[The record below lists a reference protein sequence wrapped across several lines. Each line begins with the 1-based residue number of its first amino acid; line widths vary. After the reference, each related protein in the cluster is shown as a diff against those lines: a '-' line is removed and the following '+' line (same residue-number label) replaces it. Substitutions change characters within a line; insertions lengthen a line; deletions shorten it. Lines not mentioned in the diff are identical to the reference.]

1 MSSGQWA
8 ASAEQ
13 QQFTSNAAP
22 RVRAAGGGQPTGRIA
37 VPTPLRPVAP
47 APDRDPVPA
56 TAAWRD
62 GDHPGRRQFVEIGDL
77 TLESGAVLP
86 NVKVAYETWG
96 QLNADRSNAVLVEHA
111 LTADSHVT
119 GPAEPGH
126 PSPGWWDGVVGPG
139 LAIDTDR
146 WFVVATN
153 VLGGCQ
159 GTTGPA
165 SISPSGR
172 PWGAQ
177 FPLITVRDQVAAEI
191 AVSNA
196 LGIDTWAL
204 VVGASMGG
212 MRALEWA
219 VTAPERVR
227 GLSVIA
233 APAQT
238 TGDQIAWAAPQ
249 LAAIRF
255 DPAWRGGQYYD
266 AAAGD
271 GPHVG
276 LGIARRIAHT
286 TYRSAHELDT
296 RFGHQSQGDG
306 ETLVAGP
313 AHERGR
319 FAVESYL
326 DHHAD
331 KLARR
336 FDANSYLV
344 LTESILTHDV
354 GRGRGGVAK
363 ALGRV
368 TARTLVVGV
377 DTDRLYP
384 LAQQERI
391 AAGIPG
397 SGPIEIVRS
406 PYGHDGFLIESDQVG
421 GLLRGL
427 LAEVS

>member
-1 MSSGQWA
+1 MSIGQWDSPA
-8 ASAEQ
+8 GKPQ
-13 QQFTSNAAP
+13 
-22 RVRAAGGGQPTGRIA
+22 RVTE
-37 VPTPLRPVAP
+37 VTPLRPVAP
-47 APDRDPVPA
+47 APDRAAVPA
-56 TAAWRD
+56 SAAWRE
-62 GDHPGRRQFVEIGDL
+62 GDEVGRRQFVSIGDL
-77 TLESGAVLP
+77 TLESGVVLP
-86 NVKVAYETWG
+86 DVVVAYETWG
-96 QLNADRSNAVLVEHA
+96 QLNADHSNAVLIEHA
-111 LTADSHVT
+111 LTADSHVV
-119 GPAEPGH
+119 GPIEPGH
-126 PSPGWWDGVVGPG
+126 ISPGWWEGIVGPG
-139 LAIDTDR
+139 KPIDTNK
-146 WFVVATN
+146 WFVIATN

-165 SISPSGR
+165 TPAPDGA

-177 FPLITVRDQVAAEI
+177 FPQVTVRDQVEAEV
-191 AVSNA
+191 AVADA
-196 LGIDTWAL
+196 LGIHRWAL
-204 VVGASMGG
+204 VVGGSMGG

-219 VTAPERVR
+219 VSKPERVQR
-227 GLSVIA
+227 LGVFA

-238 TGDQIAWAAPQ
+238 TGDHIAWAAPQ
-249 LAAIRF
+249 LAAIRM

-266 AAAGD
+266 AQPGE
-271 GPHVG
+271 GPHHG

-296 RFGHQSQGDG
+296 RFGHQPQGEG

-313 AHERGR
+313 TQERGR

-336 FDANSYLV
+336 FDANSYIV

-354 GRGRGGVAK
+354 GRGRGGVTA
-363 ALGRV
+363 ALKRV
-368 TARTLVVGV
+368 TATTLVVGV

-384 LAQQERI
+384 VAQQQRI
-391 AAGIPG
+391 ASGISSAQPLEV
-397 SGPIEIVRS
+397 IRS

-427 LAEVS
+427 LSGES